1 MKKIKAF
8 FFDVDGT
15 LYSHRLH
22 EFSASTMKTLQIL
35 KDQGY
40 KIGIATS
47 RCRFEMDNLPEF
59 YRTFPFDAKVFDG
72 GALVMED
79 DHILAEHPMDPSD
92 MQKVVQFTN
101 ERGLALRYSTFDNDY
116 IAHHCNADVLDR
128 FFKLYLNMPNV
139 KEYEAQDKVYNLIV
153 YNEKEEQIEELEQ
166 TLTNSSIIVHTSF
179 ALEVTRKGIEKSKGI
194 AAICEKWGLSLDE
207 VACFGDGANDV
218 AMVQAAGLGVA
229 MANGHPSVRA
239 AADEICGHVDEDGIY
254 RFCKEKG
261 FLD

>member
-22 EFSASTMKTLQIL
+22 EFPQSTIKTLNRL
-35 KDQGY
+35 KEKGY

-47 RCRFEMDNLPEF
+47 RCRYEMENLPSF
-59 YRTFPFDAKVFDG
+59 FRDFDFDAKIIDG
-72 GALVMED
+72 GALVMVD
-79 DHILAEHPMDPSD
+79 DQVLVEHPMDPVD
-92 MQKVVQFTN
+92 MKKIVDFTK

-139 KEYEAQDKVYNLIV
+139 KEYEDTDKVYNLIV
-153 YNEKEEQIEELEQ
+153 YNEKEEQISELEQ
-166 TLTNSSIIVHTSF
+166 LLSNSSIIVHTSF
-179 ALEVTRKGIEKSKGI
+179 ALELTRKGIEKSKGI
-194 AAICEKWGLSLDE
+194 QAILNQWGLSFDE
-207 VACFGDGANDV
+207 VACFGDGANDE
-218 AMVQAAGLGVA
+218 AMVKACGLGVA
-229 MANGHPSVRA
+229 MGNGHIKVKE